1 MKFWQKYLWCV
12 LDFFYQVRV
21 PLTSLIKF
29 LCQWYLYQQC
39 ILLIAAIYCILC
51 EVDENF
57 AMLNNWIS
65 CFIYTEYQKLDWYQ
79 LFQYYYK
86 ETLKIKK
93 VFKDKFQIGVKTI
106 NHVTKRFNTKTF

>member
-29 LCQWYLYQQC
+29 LCHWYLYQQC
-39 ILLIAAIYCILC
+39 IWLIAAIYCILS

-79 LFQYYYK
+79 LFQYYYQ

-93 VFKDKFQIGVKTI
+93 VFKDKFQIGV
-106 NHVTKRFNTKTF
+106 NQNY